1 MERAGDSDL
10 AYQTEVLRGVSRT
23 FALTIPQLPEPLR
36 DVVGNAYLLC
46 RITDSIEDEPV
57 LTPPQ
62 KRRFTSRF
70 VDVVEGRE
78 DAEDFG
84 RELGALL
91 SASTTASERDL
102 VANTP
107 TVIRITGRFRDSQ
120 RRALARCVR
129 IMAEGM
135 SAFQQLDTSGGLR
148 DQRELD
154 RYCYVVAGVVGEMLT
169 ELFCDYS
176 NDIGER
182 RDELLPLAVSFG
194 QGLQMTNILKDV
206 WEDLRRGACWL
217 PRDVFEQ
224 AGFDLRALPA
234 ERDDPAFGR
243 GLVGL
248 VGIARGHLADALRY
262 VQLIPPRETGIRR
275 HCLWALGMAVL
286 TLRRIH
292 AAPDY
297 RSGRDVKIS
306 RRSVRA
312 VTTLGSLAARW
323 NWALDRLFEALVRGL
338 PAPRGACG
346 ANGAVRRRLTALRRC
361 GTSGRADA
369 RRGSIPHA

>member
-1 MERAGDSDL
+1 MERERDGDL
-10 AYQTEVLRGVSRT
+10 AYQTQALRGVSRT
-23 FALTIPQLPEPLR
+23 FALTIPELPGPLR

-46 RITDSIEDEPV
+46 RITDSIEDEPA
-57 LTPPQ
+57 LSPPQ
-62 KRRFTSRF
+62 KRRFASRF

-78 DAEDFG
+78 DAGDFG

-91 SASTTASERDL
+91 SPSTTASEQDL
-102 VANTP
+102 VANAP
-107 TVIRITGRFRDSQ
+107 TVIRITGRFGDRQ

-224 AGFDLRALPA
+224 AGFDLRALPGG
-234 ERDDPAFGR
+234 RDDPAFGR
-243 GLVGL
+243 GLVRL

-292 AAPDY
+292 ATPGFE
-297 RSGRDVKIS
+297 SGKDVKIS

-338 PAPRGACG
+338 PAPRGAGG
-346 ANGAVRRRLTALRRC
+346 ADPRPERTPVVGARLRDERARAHR
-361 GTSGRADA
+361 SGGGRP
-369 RRGSIPHA
+369 S

>member
-1 MERAGDSDL
+1 MDGRPVETETSRDL
-10 AYQTEVLRGVSRT
+10 AYQEQALRGVSRT
-23 FALTIPQLPEPLR
+23 FALTIPALPDPLR

-62 KRRFTSRF
+62 KRRFASRF
-70 VDVVEGRE
+70 VDAVEGRA
-78 DAEDFG
+78 DAGDFG

-91 SASTTASERDL
+91 SPSTTAAERDL

-107 TVIRITGRFRDSQ
+107 TVIRITRRLRDPQ

-135 SAFQQLDTSGGLR
+135 SEFQQLDTSAGLT
-148 DQRELD
+148 DQRALD

-176 NDIGER
+176 SEIGER

-217 PRDVFEQ
+217 PRDVFLK

-234 ERDDPAFGR
+234 GRGDPAFAR
-243 GLVGL
+243 GLAEL
-248 VGIARGHLADALRY
+248 VGTARGHLANALRF
-262 VQLIPPRETGIRR
+262 VQRVPARETGIRR
-275 HCLWALGMAVL
+275 HCVWALGMAVL

-292 AAPDY
+292 ATPDF
-297 RSGRDVKIS
+297 RSGQDVKIPRS
-306 RRSVRA
+306 SVRA

-323 NWALDRLFEALVRGL
+323 NSVLGLLFDGLARGL
-338 PAPRGACG
+338 PIPRAE
-346 ANGAVRRRLTALRRC
+346 
-361 GTSGRADA
+361 
-369 RRGSIPHA
+369 RGG

>member
-1 MERAGDSDL
+1 MERETHPDL
-10 AYQTEVLRGVSRT
+10 AYQTEALRGVSRT
-23 FALTIPQLPEPLR
+23 FALTIPQLPGPLR

-62 KRRFTSRF
+62 KRRFARRF
-70 VDVVEGRE
+70 VEVVEGRA
-78 DAEDFG
+78 DAGDFG

-91 SASTTASERDL
+91 SSSTTARERDL

-107 TVIRITGRFRDSQ
+107 TVIRITRRLGDGQ

-135 SAFQQLDTSGGLR
+135 SEFQQLDTSGGLR
-148 DQRELD
+148 DLRELD

-176 NDIGER
+176 AEIGER
-182 RDELLPLAVSFG
+182 RDELMPLAVSFG

-217 PRDVFEQ
+217 PRDVFLRG
-224 AGFDLRALPA
+224 GFDLRGLPA
-234 ERDDPAFGR
+234 GRDDPAFGR
-243 GLVGL
+243 GLAEL
-248 VGIARGHLADALRY
+248 VGIARGHLADALRF
-262 VQLIPPRETGIRR
+262 VQLVPARETGIRR
-275 HCLWALGMAVL
+275 HCVWALGMAVL

-292 AAPDY
+292 ATPGF
-297 RSGRDVKIS
+297 RSGREVKIS
-306 RRSVRA
+306 RRSVRT
-312 VTTLGSLAARW
+312 VMTVGSLAARW
-323 NWALDRLFEALVRGL
+323 DPALGLLFRALARGL
-338 PAPRGACG
+338 PARAGRTPREQTREAKPDDVVPGG
-346 ANGAVRRRLTALRRC
+346 QRP
-361 GTSGRADA
+361 S
-369 RRGSIPHA
+369 